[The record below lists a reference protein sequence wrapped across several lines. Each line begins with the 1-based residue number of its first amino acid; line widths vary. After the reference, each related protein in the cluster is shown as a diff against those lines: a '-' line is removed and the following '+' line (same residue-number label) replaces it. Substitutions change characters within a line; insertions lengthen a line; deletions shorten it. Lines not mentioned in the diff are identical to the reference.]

1 MHVQRRRQRVQ
12 LTGAA
17 ETVSEASETN
27 DSGWH
32 VDPVAGTVISALP
45 VVLPVDGRSFRR
57 KAIICAVLAGLAAC
71 GYAADRTLWPVA
83 ALAAVLALASG
94 AFLFASRRKMAL
106 HIDETGFRLVGSVR
120 EKPVTRWRDVT
131 EFGMISVAGNRYIG
145 YQFSAHSPRTRVPG
159 GVMLPINRFA
169 DLPLDAVAA
178 LLEACRRQFGMP
190 DDPVG

>member
-1 MHVQRRRQRVQ
+1 M
-12 LTGAA
+12 GAA
-17 ETVSEASETN
+17 ETVSETD
-27 DSGWH
+27 DSAWH
-32 VDPVAGTVISALP
+32 VDPVAGTVIGALP

-57 KAIICAVLAGLAAC
+57 KAIVS
-71 GYAADRTLWPVA
+71 
-83 ALAAVLALASG
+83 AVLALASG
-94 AFLFASRRKMAL
+94 AFFFVSRRKMAL

-190 DDPVG
+190 DDPVGRTD